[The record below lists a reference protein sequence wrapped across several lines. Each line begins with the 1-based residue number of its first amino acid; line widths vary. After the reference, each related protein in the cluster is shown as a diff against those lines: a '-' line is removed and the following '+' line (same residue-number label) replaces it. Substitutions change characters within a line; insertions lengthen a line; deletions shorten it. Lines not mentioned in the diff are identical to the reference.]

1 MYRAVGDGGGVGH
14 EPYKFFGDK
23 SILSQTGADNTEE
36 DGRKIKNIY
45 IKKNC
50 TFSLNLMVKIGK

>member
-45 IKKNC
+45 VEKKLY
-50 TFSLNLMVKIGK
+50 F